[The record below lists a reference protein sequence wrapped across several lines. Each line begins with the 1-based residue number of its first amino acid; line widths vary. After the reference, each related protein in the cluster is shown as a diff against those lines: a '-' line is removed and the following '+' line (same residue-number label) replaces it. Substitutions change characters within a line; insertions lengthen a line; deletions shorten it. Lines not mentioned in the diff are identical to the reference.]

1 MVSLDTS
8 LVDAVG
14 KKSADKLRDKL
25 GLESVGDLL
34 GHYPRRYYRIGDA
47 RRESGL
53 IEGDHLSFVAE
64 VLSAQWHVNRSSGYQ
79 KGRRPKGRVS
89 VKLALEEGTIEA
101 VFWNQPWIE
110 KALPPGTVGLF
121 SGVVGTFRGAWQLNS
136 PTVERFHR
144 SADEIAA
151 DGGQAGLSYLN
162 VDEWIGRIMPIYPST
177 SGLDSSAIRRSVE
190 MVLGLL
196 EPVPDTL
203 PEAIRGDLGYA
214 DLDTALR
221 QIHQPPD
228 DDAIKH
234 ARERLAFEEA
244 LGTQLS
250 LAVERADEQVRPAGS
265 YPRRDDGAAAAL
277 DERLPF
283 ALTASQREVGDVL
296 AAELADDH
304 PMHRLLQGDV
314 GSGKTIVALRAM
326 LQVADGG
333 GQSALLAPT
342 EVLAHQHARSIIAML
357 GSLGRVDPTGGGPRL
372 GDDPDAVLVT
382 VLTSGL
388 PAKERKQALLDIA
401 SGAAG
406 IVIGTHAL
414 LEPTVSFADLGL
426 VVIDEQHRFGVEQRD
441 RLRRKG
447 RDQLSPHT
455 LVMTATPIPRTLA
468 ITAFGALE
476 TLALT
481 DLPPGRTPVKTNT
494 VPITSHPG
502 WLVRVWERIIEEVEA
517 GHQAYV
523 VCPRIDAEQVDD
535 TGDLDGAGDDDYGE
549 YDEPPAPSDRPVAS
563 VEQTVEYLRTGPLA
577 HLRIEALHG
586 RMSVEQKDD
595 IMRRFG
601 AGEIDVLV
609 STTVIEVGV
618 DVPNATVMAICDAD
632 RFGLATLH
640 QLRGRV
646 GRGSDPGICLLLTS
660 LAESSRPYERL
671 RTLEETND
679 GFEIAEVDLRL
690 RKSGDILG
698 TVQHGARNRL
708 RLLSLD
714 DVATIEQAR
723 DVADRIVGEDPTL
736 ARHPVLRAE
745 VDRLRRVQG
754 ADFLHKS

>member
-53 IEGDHLSFVAE
+53 TEGDHLSFVAE

-144 SADEIAA
+144 SADEVAA
-151 DGGQAGLSYLN
+151 DGAQAGLSYLN

-228 DDAIKH
+228 DDAMKD

-250 LAVERADEQVRPAGS
+250 LAVERADEDLRPAGS
-265 YPRRDDGAAAAL
+265 YPRRDGGAAAAL

-283 ALTASQREVGDVL
+283 ELTASQREVGDVL

-342 EVLAHQHARSIIAML
+342 EVLAHQHARSITSML
-357 GSLGRVDPTGGGPRL
+357 ESLGRVDPTGGGPRL

-441 RLRRKG
+441 QLRRKG
-447 RDQLSPHT
+447 RDNLSPHT

-494 VPITSHPG
+494 VPITSHPN

-535 TGDLDGAGDDDYGE
+535 TGDLDGSGDDYGE
-549 YDEPPAPSDRPVAS
+549 YDEPPASSDRPVAS

-660 LAESSRPYERL
+660 LSESSRPYERL

-723 DVADRIVGEDPTL
+723 DVADRIVGEDPRL
-736 ARHPVLRAE
+736 ERHPVLRAE

>member
-53 IEGDHLSFVAE
+53 QEGDHLSFVAE
-64 VLSAQWHVNRSSGYQ
+64 VINAEWHPNRNSGYQ

-89 VKLALEEGTIEA
+89 AKLALEEGTIEA
-101 VFWNQPWIE
+101 VFWNQPWMT
-110 KALPPGTVGLF
+110 KALPKGAIGLF
-121 SGVVGTFRGAWQLNS
+121 SGVVGRFRGAWQLNS

-144 SADEIAA
+144 SADDVAA
-151 DGGQAGLSYLN
+151 DGAQAGLSYLN

-196 EPVPDTL
+196 EPVADTL
-203 PEAIRGDLGYA
+203 PDGIRGELGYV

-221 QIHQPPD
+221 GIHQPPD
-228 DDAIKH
+228 DDAIDA

-250 LAVERADEQVRPAGS
+250 LAVERADEDAQPAGS
-265 YPRRDDGAAAAL
+265 YPRRGDGALAAL
-277 DERLPF
+277 DAQLPF
-283 ALTASQREVGDVL
+283 ELTASQRDVGDVL
-296 AAELADDH
+296 AAELAADH

-342 EVLAHQHARSIIAML
+342 EVLAHQHARSITAML
-357 GSLGRVDPTGGGPRL
+357 GSLGRVDPTGGGLRL
-372 GDDPDAVLVT
+372 GEDADAVLVT

-401 SGAAG
+401 SGASG

-441 RLRRKG
+441 KLRRKG
-447 RDQLSPHT
+447 REQLSPHT

-481 DLPPGRTPVKTNT
+481 DMPPGRTPVKTNA
-494 VPITSHPG
+494 VPTTSHPR

-535 TGDLDGAGDDDYGE
+535 TDDSGDDEEYGE
-549 YDEPPAPSDRPVAS
+549 YDEPARDDRPIAS
-563 VEQTVEYLRTGPLA
+563 VEQTVEELRTGPLS
-577 HLRIEALHG
+577 HLRVEALHG

-646 GRGSDPGICLLLTS
+646 GRGSAPGVCLLLTTLS
-660 LAESSRPYERL
+660 ESSRPFERL
-671 RTLEETND
+671 RTLEQTGD

-698 TVQHGARNRL
+698 TVQHGARTRL

-723 DVADRIVGEDPTL
+723 DVADQIVGDDPKL
-736 ARHPVLRAE
+736 ERHPVLRAE